1 MPGDRTTRTIAVVD
15 VAAARRKSRARR
27 RAPWLKVRASL
38 VLMSLPL
45 VVFLALPVITVI
57 LRAPPTLF
65 LRHLGDAAVIKAMWL
80 SCTTTITTTIVTI
93 LAGTPLAYLLARHR
107 FRGRS
112 LVETLVE
119 APMVLPPAVAGLGLL
134 LAFGRRG
141 LVGGPLSTL
150 GLNIAFTEVA
160 VILAQLFVA
169 APFYVKAAIG
179 GFSGV
184 DREVEQA
191 AALDGASGWQIFHMV
206 TAPLAWPALFGG
218 VVMTWARALG
228 EFGATLIFAGNLPG
242 RTQTMPLAIYL
253 GFELDLSVALTLAVI
268 LLVISFAI
276 LLLVK
281 GALRSRMLVS

>member
-1 MPGDRTTRTIAVVD
+1 MAAD
-15 VAAARRKSRARR
+15 VATARPKSRANR
-27 RAPWLKVRASL
+27 RAPWLKARASL

-45 VVFLALPVITVI
+45 VIFLALPVITVV

-65 LRHLGDAAVIKAMWL
+65 LRHLRDVAVIQAVWL

-141 LVGGPLSTL
+141 LVGAPLSQL

-179 GFSGV
+179 GFSAV
-184 DREVEQA
+184 EREVEQA
-191 AALDGASGWQIFHMV
+191 AALDGASGWQTFRMV

-268 LLVISFAI
+268 LLLISFAI